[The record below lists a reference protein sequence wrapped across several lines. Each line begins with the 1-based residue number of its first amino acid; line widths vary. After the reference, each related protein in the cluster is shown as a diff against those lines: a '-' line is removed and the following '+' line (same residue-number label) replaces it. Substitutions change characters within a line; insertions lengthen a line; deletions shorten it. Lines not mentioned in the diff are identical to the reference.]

1 MIDTLLSPEVWGSI
15 LVLSLAAMVQAS
27 VGFGAALFSIP
38 LLLWV
43 GNDLMVSQTLVFTAM
58 MPQNVLGYWRL
69 RNSVRRDEIVA
80 PALIRIAALPLGV
93 LCLTYVLTWSA
104 AQVNQLVG
112 LLIVLAVVSQFFIGI
127 EWKNA
132 TRWYW
137 LLVTFGGSGF
147 LQGLSG
153 MSGPPLVLWVH
164 GQRFEAAKARAF
176 LFAMYISNF
185 GPQLLILWL
194 KFGSQVWVA
203 VGVALLSLPT
213 VLLGAMLGLKVGQR
227 IGDSLRT
234 ISYIMLLSLA
244 MFSLLSPWV
253 RAWLS
258 S

>member
-15 LVLSLAAMVQAS
+15 LVLSLAALVQAAI
-27 VGFGAALFSIP
+27 GFGAALLSIP

-43 GNDLMVSQTLVFTAM
+43 GNDLMVSQVLVFTAM
-58 MPQNVLGYWRL
+58 MPQNVLGFWRL
-69 RNSVRRDEIVA
+69 RENVTREDIVT

-93 LCLTYVLTWSA
+93 LCLTYVLTWSP

-112 LLIVLAVVSQFFIGI
+112 LLIFLAVVSQFFIGI
-127 EWKNA
+127 EWRNA

-137 LLVTFGGSGF
+137 MLVTFGGSGF

-185 GPQLLILWL
+185 APQLLILWL
-194 KFGSQVWVA
+194 RFGSAVWIA
-203 VGVALLSLPT
+203 VGVAILSLPT
-213 VLLGAMLGLKVGQR
+213 VLLGAMLGLKVGQQ
-227 IGDSLRT
+227 IGERLRT
-234 ISYIMLLSLA
+234 ISYVMLLGLA
-244 MFSLLSPWV
+244 IFSLVSPWV
-253 RAWLS
+253 REWFGV
-258 S
+258 